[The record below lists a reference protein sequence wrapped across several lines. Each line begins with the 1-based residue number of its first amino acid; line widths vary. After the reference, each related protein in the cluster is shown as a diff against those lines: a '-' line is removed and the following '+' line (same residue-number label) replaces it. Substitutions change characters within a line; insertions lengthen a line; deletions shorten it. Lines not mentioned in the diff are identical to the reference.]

1 MAFLLKHVIAT
12 SFLVKDIPGS
22 RKQKQLSEE
31 ELEKSAAVYRK
42 FKRTGTPAEVPGF
55 CRIAK
60 LDKEYVLTVP
70 GWDSQEIFR
79 PYNIGNNIGSNIG
92 KNIGKN
98 SQKFKNN
105 TK

>member
-1 MAFLLKHVIAT
+1 MALLLKHVIAI
-12 SFLVKDIPGS
+12 SLLVKNIPGS
-22 RKQKQLSEE
+22 RKQKRLSDE
-31 ELEKSAAVYRK
+31 ELEKIAAVYRK

-70 GWDSQEIFR
+70 GWDSREIFR
-79 PYNIGNNIGSNIG
+79 PYNIGSNIG

-98 SQKFKNN
+98 SQ
-105 TK
+105 